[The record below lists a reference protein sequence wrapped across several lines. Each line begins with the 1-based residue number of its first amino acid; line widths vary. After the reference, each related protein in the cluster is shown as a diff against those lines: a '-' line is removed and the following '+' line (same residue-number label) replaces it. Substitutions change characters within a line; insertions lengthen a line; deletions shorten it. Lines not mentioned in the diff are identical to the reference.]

1 MHAIAWYREFAPC
14 EALGPHVRALFSFGP
29 DRDIAPPQRVLLREV
44 GFSDLTSCSPQFAD
58 GHASMLFELGRT
70 CTLDGRWHRDVS
82 ACGGTVTGPKTTVGR
97 IAAGDL
103 PQMLGILFRPSA
115 SAASLLGVPLRALT
129 DRTIEIGDAW
139 GGEGNGLATELADLD
154 ESGRL
159 GRMESLLLN
168 RLATKRARTS
178 TVHIEKL
185 AAWVLQQRG
194 RTTVEG
200 MARAGGVSRQHLT
213 REFHDR
219 LGITPK
225 LYCRLARFQSGL
237 AYAGC
242 RRVDW
247 AQAAAEMGYADQS
260 HMIAEFRRFGGLTP
274 HELASQDWFHPFI
287 ERAVDATRV
296 ELLASESEGWRGGRD
311 SNPRPL
317 P

>member
-1 MHAIAWYREFAPC
+1 MEPACYTGGVQAIAWYREFTPC
-14 EALGPHVRALFSFGP
+14 EGLRPHVRALFVFGP
-29 DRDIAPPQRVLLREV
+29 DRSVLPPQRPLLREV
-44 GFSDLTSCSPQFAD
+44 GFADLTSCSPQFAD
-58 GHASMLFELGRT
+58 GHASMLFELGHT
-70 CTLDGRWHRDVS
+70 CTLDGRWQRDAS
-82 ACGGTVTGPKTTVGR
+82 ACGGTVTGPKTAVGR

-129 DRTIEIGDAW
+129 DRTIGIDDAW

-154 ESGRL
+154 ESGRI
-159 GRMESLLLN
+159 GRIEALLLN
-168 RLATKRARTS
+168 RLATTRARTS
-178 TVHIEKL
+178 TVNLEGL
-185 AAWVLQQRG
+185 AAWVLRHRG
-194 RTTVEG
+194 RTTVEA

-247 AQAAAEMGYADQS
+247 AQAAAGMGYTDQS
-260 HMIAEFRRFGGLTP
+260 HMIAEFQRFGGLTP

-287 ERAVDATRV
+287 PRR
-296 ELLASESEGWRGGRD
+296 RD
-311 SNPRPL
+311 SLSARESALTIPI
-317 P
+317 

>member
-1 MHAIAWYREFAPC
+1 VPAIAWYREFAPC
-14 EALGPHVRALFSFGP
+14 EALRPHVRALFSFGP
-29 DRDIAPPQRVLLREV
+29 DPAPPQRLLQREV

-58 GHASMLFELGRT
+58 GHASMLFELGRM
-70 CTLDGRWHRDVS
+70 CTLDGRWSEVTS
-82 ACGGTVTGPKTTVGR
+82 CGGTVTGPKTAVGR

-115 SAASLLGVPLRALT
+115 SAASLLGVALPALT
-129 DRTIEIGDAW
+129 DRTIAIDDAW
-139 GGEGNGLATELADLD
+139 GGEADGLASELADLD
-154 ESGRL
+154 EAGRI
-159 GRMESLLLN
+159 GRIEALLLN
-168 RLATKRARTS
+168 RLSTRKARTS
-178 TVHIEKL
+178 TVNVERL

-213 REFHDR
+213 REFRDR

-237 AYAGC
+237 AYAGH

-247 AQAAAEMGYADQS
+247 AQAAAGMGYADQS
-260 HMIAEFRRFGGLTP
+260 HMIAEFRQFGGLTP

-287 ERAVDATRV
+287 ERAA
-296 ELLASESEGWRGGRD
+296 GGTAL
-311 SNPRPL
+311 RP
-317 P
+317 

>member
-1 MHAIAWYREFAPC
+1 MEPACYTGGVNAIAWYREFAPC

-29 DRDIAPPQRVLLREV
+29 DRVIAPPPRRLLRED

-58 GHASMLFELGRT
+58 GHASMLFEFGLT
-70 CTLDGRWHRDVS
+70 CTLDGRWQSGVS
-82 ACGGTVTGPKTTVGR
+82 PCGGTVTGPKTVVGR
-97 IAAGDL
+97 IAAGEF

-115 SAASLLGVPLRALT
+115 SAASLLGVPLPALA
-129 DRTIEIGDAW
+129 DRTIGIDDAW
-139 GGEGNGLATELADLD
+139 GGEGKGLATELADLD
-154 ESGRL
+154 ESERIGRI
-159 GRMESLLLN
+159 EALLLN
-168 RLATKRARTS
+168 RLATRPARTS
-178 TVHIEKL
+178 TVNLEGL
-185 AAWVLQQRG
+185 AAWVLQHRG
-194 RTTVEG
+194 RTTVEA
-200 MARAGGVSRQHLT
+200 MASAGGVSRQHLT

-247 AQAAAEMGYADQS
+247 AQAAAGMGYADQS

-287 ERAVDATRV
+287 PRR
-296 ELLASESEGWRGGRD
+296 RD
-311 SNPRPL
+311 SP
-317 P
+317 

>member
-1 MHAIAWYREFAPC
+1 MQAIAWYREFAPC
-14 EALGPHVRALFSFGP
+14 EALRPHVRALFSFGP
-29 DRDIAPPQRVLLREV
+29 DPVPPQRLLQREV

-70 CTLDGRWHRDVS
+70 CTLDGRWQSDAR

-103 PQMLGILFRPSA
+103 PEMLGILFRPSA
-115 SAASLLGVPLRALT
+115 SAASLLGVPLPALT
-129 DRTIEIGDAW
+129 DRTIGIGDAW
-139 GGEGNGLATELADLD
+139 RGEGNSLASELADLD
-154 ESGRL
+154 EAGRI
-159 GRMESLLLN
+159 GRIEALLVN
-168 RLATKRARTS
+168 RLAKRKARTS
-178 TVHIEKL
+178 TVNVERL

-194 RTTVEG
+194 RTTVDG
-200 MARAGGVSRQHLT
+200 MARAAGVSRQHLT

-287 ERAVDATRV
+287 ERAVDGTRSV
-296 ELLASESEGWRGGRD
+296 AGKTTLAGK
-311 SNPRPL
+311 L
-317 P
+317 